1 MRCKQVKDYEA
12 ARKQKQTETLL
23 LAPKKNPYFSK
34 KKYVQATVIFGAPGF
49 TCALVVEYLR
59 DRAPKD
65 LRWAVAGRAKA
76 KLEAVLRD
84 LGVTVPVLI
93 TECGDDTS
101 LFSSQFARTL
111 TSCW

>member
-1 MRCKQVKDYEA
+1 MFPLR
-12 ARKQKQTETLL
+12 
-23 LAPKKNPYFSK
+23 PYD
-34 KKYVQATVIFGAPGF
+34 VVVFGATGF

-76 KLEAVLRD
+76 KLEAVIRD

-93 TECGDDTS
+93 ADSGDDASCLPLS
-101 LFSSQFARTL
+101 LHVR
-111 TSCW
+111 